1 MHNIGHINTW
11 LLSHT
16 CLTFCTF
23 SISCSDLHDFI
34 NKKTL
39 PPNRIIV
46 PSEESDDDMVG
57 SSDSEMDISI
67 ESARVGSV
75 EESFISEEGKEN
87 K

>member
-1 MHNIGHINTW
+1 M
-11 LLSHT
+11 
-16 CLTFCTF
+16 LTGQFYKRT
-23 SISCSDLHDFI
+23 
-34 NKKTL
+34 KKTL

-46 PSEESDDDMVG
+46 TSEESDDDMVG

-67 ESARVGSV
+67 ENDSALVESV